1 MGVPTPLPPGLNP
14 ETLAVLCRMPDSEL
28 QKLNLPV
35 PLMTAIRVWR
45 VQQSNNVRGRKVGRE
60 EGEGEGERRGEGASK
75 QGREGWRGEGEGRR
89 ERGERGVEGGRKGE
103 MWKVGGREGGREVER
118 EEGR

>member
-1 MGVPTPLPPGLNP
+1 MPVTNSLASPVTISSNQNEPIKPGVPTPLPPGLNP

-45 VQQSNNVRGRKVGRE
+45 VQQSNNTLRGRKVS
-60 EGEGEGERRGEGASK
+60 GA
-75 QGREGWRGEGEGRR
+75 GCGA
-89 ERGERGVEGGRKGE
+89 VE
-103 MWKVGGREGGREVER
+103 VT
-118 EEGR
+118 